1 MRMLFGTI
9 EGVFLCKIKASMGRT
24 LAFIIIFLLIQ
35 KE

>member
-1 MRMLFGTI
+1 MTFGII
-9 EGVFLCKIKASMGRT
+9 EGVFFCKIKASMGHT